1 MLPWSIEIDDAH
13 KAGRADPARVH
24 QVRRQAVEHRRPA
37 RSQEGRRRRRF
48 QAGRGD
54 RRAHLHHAPGASG
67 LYRAARLPDQ
77 RRARQQDHDLELEPG
92 PVHGARDDGV
102 SHRHSPE
109 RHPRHSGRD
118 RRRFRRQDHRL
129 SRAARD
135 PAGEEIRPSGED
147 GDDPR
152 GSDAGDGADVGL
164 EEHGQD
170 RRQEGRH
177 HRRRAGH
184 VLSAGR
190 RAAGLADPRRGG
202 LQLFAL

>member
-1 MLPWSIEIDDAH
+1 MVDRDRRRAET
-13 KAGRADPARVH
+13 GRADPARVH
-24 QVRRQAVEHRRPA
+24 QVRGQAVEHRGQA
-37 RSQEGRRRRRF
+37 GSEEGRRRRRL

-54 RRAHLHHAPGASG
+54 CRAQLHHAPGASG

-92 PVHGARDDGV
+92 PVHGARDGRV

-118 RRRFRRQDHRL
+118 RRRFWRQDHRL

-152 GSDAGDGADVGL
+152 GSDAGDGPHIGL

-170 RRQEGRH
+170 RCEEGRH

-184 VLSAGR
+184 LLSAGR

-202 LQLFAL
+202 LQLLAL